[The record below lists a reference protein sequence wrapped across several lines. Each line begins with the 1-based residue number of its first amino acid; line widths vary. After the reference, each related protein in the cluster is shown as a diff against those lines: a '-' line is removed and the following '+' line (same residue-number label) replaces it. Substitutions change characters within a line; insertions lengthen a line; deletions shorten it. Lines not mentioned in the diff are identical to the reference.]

1 MEGDLGPNVPG
12 SSSAAQLSH
21 ELSGTVMSASRSPS
35 PGDTKDTQ
43 VLGLLSQ
50 DCHLPLSGPV
60 WKGRG
65 ATADLPPA
73 PQERKRTLLGSCVK
87 WLSFLTHPF
96 GRMERDHGC
105 KLGL

>member
-12 SSSAAQLSH
+12 SNSAAQLSH

-50 DCHLPLSGPV
+50 DLPSPTIRPCLERQRCHS
-60 WKGRG
+60 
-65 ATADLPPA
+65 
-73 PQERKRTLLGSCVK
+73 
-87 WLSFLTHPF
+87 
-96 GRMERDHGC
+96 
-105 KLGL
+105 